1 MIGWP
6 LSRSCAVACLFGDES
21 QQPILPHVM
30 HMRRCTQPLPIF
42 KHSSQPS
49 IFSGS
54 AVTSTRSRWLQMEL
68 PADMPSPLAFGV
80 TLAPSGRVREHEGNR
95 EIARTVGPPGLD
107 SEPGPAGLELE
118 LLAAELRADLNSE
131 RLALVE
137 RHVEPETL
145 DRDGVRLPRAEAD
158 VHPLV
163 PRIPASL
170 VHEAPLVERRAQL
183 TVDRGESVAD
193 EHLGHAPAVV
203 VGRLQSGDVL
213 DEVDPEQE
221 RVVSRKRSSQ
231 CCEEPSPLLGVQV
244 ADRASQEGDQTAATP
259 WELAEMAL
267 EVTDDRMD
275 EDSWVGGRDRL
286 RARSQGMLA
295 QVERN
300 KALERAGGVE
310 RGQEETRVL
319 RGPGAELDKRARL
332 REPRDLARPGP
343 QDLALAPREVVL
355 RQPSDL
361 LVQPRAPLVVEPDR
375 RQLLHLGVQA
385 PERRLVQDRAT
396 VVLVE

>member
-1 MIGWP
+1 MNHS
-6 LSRSCAVACLFGDES
+6 SRSCRTSCTCVDAPSRFRSSSTPHSRRSSPVA
-21 QQPILPHVM
+21 
-30 HMRRCTQPLPIF
+30 
-42 KHSSQPS
+42 
-49 IFSGS
+49 
-54 AVTSTRSRWLQMEL
+54 
-68 PADMPSPLAFGV
+68 PSPRPGRGDCRWSCLQ
-80 TLAPSGRVREHEGNR
+80 TCRLLSLWCDLSSSGRVREHEGNR

-275 EDSWVGGRDRL
+275 EDSWVGGR
-286 RARSQGMLA
+286 
-295 QVERN
+295 E
-300 KALERAGGVE
+300 
-310 RGQEETRVL
+310 
-319 RGPGAELDKRARL
+319 RL

-343 QDLALAPREVVL
+343 QDLALAPREIVL